1 MITLTLYTTPA
12 RAFSPPALITL
23 GALHR
28 PLGGE
33 NANVTVELDNGR
45 GQLTALFADPPLLV
59 EAVLTRDDEVLIRG
73 SLSSVRLGST
83 LQLTVEA

>member
-1 MITLTLYTTPA
+1 MMTFTLYTTPV
-12 RAFSPPALITL
+12 RVFSPPALITV

-45 GQLTALFADPPLLV
+45 GQLTGWLTDPPLLC
-59 EAVLTRDDEVLIRG
+59 EATLTRDDEVLIRG
-73 SLSSVRLGST
+73 SLSSVRLGAT
-83 LQLTVEA
+83 AQLTVET